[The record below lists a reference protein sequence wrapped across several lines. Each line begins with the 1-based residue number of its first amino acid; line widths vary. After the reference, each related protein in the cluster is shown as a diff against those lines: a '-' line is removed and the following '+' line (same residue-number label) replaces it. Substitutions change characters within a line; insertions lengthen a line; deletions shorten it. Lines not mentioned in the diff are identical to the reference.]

1 MTEEEPIPDIFEDD
15 LAHLGPWDEA
25 IMVPKDAI
33 TFRRPYMQTQTGQEA
48 MRRGEYYKRIRE
60 SIQSQGL
67 INPLVC
73 VKQGDKYVICLGHK
87 RYLAGLEL
95 GFTQFPLLVV
105 PTEEKG
111 ELLKIRATYKPAS
124 SDHKR
129 D

>member
-73 VKQGDKYVICLGHK
+73 VKQGDKYILCLGHK

-95 GFTQFPLLVV
+95 GMKRFPVLIAE
-105 PTEEKG
+105 TGDKE
-111 ELLKIRATYKPAS
+111 ELLAIRRDYKPAS
-124 SDHKR
+124 SDKST
-129 D
+129 